1 MVLHKIFLQ
10 DHGSFMKIAGLILA
24 AGGSSRMGDQNKLM
38 MPFQGKPM
46 LNHVVNASL
55 NSNLTQ
61 TFVVVGHQSSKIKN
75 LVQSDDIQCVE
86 NEQWETGMASSIVA
100 GISQLKQF
108 DGFLILLGD
117 MPLVT
122 PKLINEIIVHGSADK
137 IVIPIKDGL
146 HGNPV
151 LFGSEFWNEITAL
164 SGDNGAKKVIQKNP
178 SCIVRI
184 NIESNAI
191 FNDFD
196 TQNSLKV

>member
-1 MVLHKIFLQ
+1 
-10 DHGSFMKIAGLILA
+10 MKIAGLILA
-24 AGGSSRMGDQNKLM
+24 AGGSSRMGDRNKLM

-61 TFVVVGHQSSKIKN
+61 TFVVVGHQSSEIKN

-122 PKLINEIIVHGSADK
+122 PELINEIIFHGSADK

-151 LFGSEFWNEITAL
+151 FFGSKFRDELLTL
-164 SGDNGAKKVIQKNP
+164 YGDNGAKKVIQDNLSSMIK
-178 SCIVRI
+178 
-184 NIESNAI
+184 IEIQSNTI
-191 FNDFD
+191 FKDYD
-196 TQNSLKV
+196 TKESLESVAGVA

>member
-1 MVLHKIFLQ
+1 
-10 DHGSFMKIAGLILA
+10 MKIAGLILA
-24 AGGSSRMGDQNKLM
+24 AGGSSRMGDENKLM

-46 LNHVVNASL
+46 LKHVVNASL
-55 NSNLTQ
+55 NSNMTQ
-61 TFVVVGHQSSKIKN
+61 TFVVVGHQSSEIKN

-122 PKLINEIIVHGSADK
+122 PELINEIIFHGSADK

-151 LFGSEFWNEITAL
+151 FFGSKFRDELLTL
-164 SGDNGAKKVIQKNP
+164 YGDSGAKKVIQDNLLSMIK
-178 SCIVRI
+178 
-184 NIESNAI
+184 IEIQSNTI
-191 FNDFD
+191 FKDYD
-196 TQNSLKV
+196 TKESLESVAGVA

>member
-1 MVLHKIFLQ
+1 
-10 DHGSFMKIAGLILA
+10 MKIAGLILA
-24 AGGSSRMGDQNKLM
+24 AGGSSRMGDRNKLM

-61 TFVVVGHQSSKIKN
+61 TFVVVGHQSSEIKN
-75 LVQSDDIQCVE
+75 LVQSDDIQCIE

-122 PKLINEIIVHGSADK
+122 PKLINEIIFHGSADK

-151 LFGSEFWNEITAL
+151 FFGSKFRDELLTL
-164 SGDNGAKKVIQKNP
+164 YGDSGAKKVIQDNLSSMIK
-178 SCIVRI
+178 
-184 NIESNAI
+184 IEIQSNTI
-191 FNDFD
+191 FKDYD
-196 TQNSLKV
+196 TKESLESVAGVA

>member
-1 MVLHKIFLQ
+1 
-10 DHGSFMKIAGLILA
+10 MKIAGLILA

-61 TFVVVGHQSSKIKN
+61 TFVVVGHQSSEIKN

>member
-1 MVLHKIFLQ
+1 
-10 DHGSFMKIAGLILA
+10 MKIAGLILA
-24 AGGSSRMGDQNKLM
+24 AGCSSRMGDENKLM

-61 TFVVVGHQSSKIKN
+61 TFVVVGHQSSEIKN

-122 PKLINEIIVHGSADK
+122 PELINEIIVHGSADK

-151 LFGSEFWNEITAL
+151 FFGSKFRDELLTL
-164 SGDNGAKKVIQKNP
+164 YGDSGAKKVIQDNLSSMIKIKIQSNT
-178 SCIVRI
+178 IFKDYDTK
-184 NIESNAI
+184 ESLESVAG
-191 FNDFD
+191 
-196 TQNSLKV
+196 VA

>member
-1 MVLHKIFLQ
+1 
-10 DHGSFMKIAGLILA
+10 MKIAGLILA

-61 TFVVVGHQSSKIKN
+61 TFVVVGHQSSEIKN

-122 PKLINEIIVHGSADK
+122 PKLINEIIFHGSADK

-151 LFGSEFWNEITAL
+151 FFGSKFRDELLTL
-164 SGDNGAKKVIQKNP
+164 YGDSGAKKVIQDNLSSMIK
-178 SCIVRI
+178 
-184 NIESNAI
+184 IEIQSNTI
-191 FNDFD
+191 FKDYD
-196 TQNSLKV
+196 TKESLESVAGVA

>member
-1 MVLHKIFLQ
+1 
-10 DHGSFMKIAGLILA
+10 MKIAGLILA
-24 AGGSSRMGDQNKLM
+24 AGGSSRMGDENKLM
-38 MPFQGKPM
+38 IPFQGKPM

-61 TFVVVGHQSSKIKN
+61 TFVVVGHQSSEIKN

-122 PKLINEIIVHGSADK
+122 PELINEIIVHGSADK

-151 LFGSEFWNEITAL
+151 FFGSKFRDELLTL
-164 SGDNGAKKVIQKNP
+164 YGDCGAKKVIQDNLSSMIKIKIQSNT
-178 SCIVRI
+178 IFKDYDTK
-184 NIESNAI
+184 ESLESVAG
-191 FNDFD
+191 
-196 TQNSLKV
+196 VA

>member
-1 MVLHKIFLQ
+1 
-10 DHGSFMKIAGLILA
+10 MKIAGLILA
-24 AGGSSRMGDQNKLM
+24 AGGSSRMGDENKLM

-61 TFVVVGHQSSKIKN
+61 TFVVVGHQSSEIKN

-122 PKLINEIIVHGSADK
+122 PELINEIIFHGSADK

-151 LFGSEFWNEITAL
+151 FFGSKFRDELLTL
-164 SGDNGAKKVIQKNP
+164 YGDSGAKKVIQDNLSSMIKIEIQ
-178 SCIVRI
+178 S
-184 NIESNAI
+184 NIIFKDYDTKESLESVAG
-191 FNDFD
+191 
-196 TQNSLKV
+196 VA

>member
-1 MVLHKIFLQ
+1 
-10 DHGSFMKIAGLILA
+10 MKIAGLILA
-24 AGGSSRMGDQNKLM
+24 AGGSSRMGDENKLM

-61 TFVVVGHQSSKIKN
+61 TFIVVGHQSSEIKN

-122 PKLINEIIVHGSADK
+122 PELINEIIVHSSADK

-151 LFGSEFWNEITAL
+151 FFGSKFRDELLTL
-164 SGDNGAKKVIQKNP
+164 YGDSGAKKVIQDNLSSMIKIKIQSNT
-178 SCIVRI
+178 IFKDYDTK
-184 NIESNAI
+184 ESLESVAG
-191 FNDFD
+191 
-196 TQNSLKV
+196 VA

>member
-1 MVLHKIFLQ
+1 
-10 DHGSFMKIAGLILA
+10 MKIAGLILA

-61 TFVVVGHQSSKIKN
+61 TFVVVGHQSSEIKN

-122 PKLINEIIVHGSADK
+122 PELINEIIVHSSADK

-151 LFGSEFWNEITAL
+151 FFGSKFRDELLTL
-164 SGDNGAKKVIQKNP
+164 YGDSGAKKVIQDNLSSMIK
-178 SCIVRI
+178 
-184 NIESNAI
+184 IEIQSNTI
-191 FNDFD
+191 FKDYD
-196 TQNSLKV
+196 TKESLEPVAGVA

>member
-1 MVLHKIFLQ
+1 
-10 DHGSFMKIAGLILA
+10 MKIAGLILA
-24 AGGSSRMGDQNKLM
+24 AGGSSRMGDENKLM

-61 TFVVVGHQSSKIKN
+61 TFVVVGHQSSEIKN
-75 LVQSDDIQCVE
+75 LVQSDDIQYVE

-122 PKLINEIIVHGSADK
+122 PELINEIIVHSSADK

-151 LFGSEFWNEITAL
+151 FFGSKFRDELLTL
-164 SGDNGAKKVIQKNP
+164 YGDSGAKKVIQDNLSSMIK
-178 SCIVRI
+178 
-184 NIESNAI
+184 IEIQSNTI
-191 FNDFD
+191 FKDYD
-196 TQNSLKV
+196 TKESLEPVAGVA

>member
-1 MVLHKIFLQ
+1 
-10 DHGSFMKIAGLILA
+10 MKIAGLILA
-24 AGGSSRMGDQNKLM
+24 AGCSSRMGDENKLM

-55 NSNLTQ
+55 NSNMTQ

-75 LVQSDDIQCVE
+75 LIQSDDIQCVE
-86 NEQWETGMASSIVA
+86 NEQWELGMASSIVA

-122 PKLINEIIVHGSADK
+122 PELINEIIFHGSADK

-151 LFGSEFWNEITAL
+151 FFGSKFRDELLTL
-164 SGDNGAKKVIQKNP
+164 YGDSGAKKVIQDNLSSMIKIEIQ
-178 SCIVRI
+178 S
-184 NIESNAI
+184 NIIFKDYDTKESLESVAG
-191 FNDFD
+191 
-196 TQNSLKV
+196 VA

>member
-1 MVLHKIFLQ
+1 
-10 DHGSFMKIAGLILA
+10 MKIAGLILA

-61 TFVVVGHQSSKIKN
+61 TFVVVGHQSSEIKN

-122 PKLINEIIVHGSADK
+122 PELINEIIFHGSADK

-151 LFGSEFWNEITAL
+151 FFGSKFRDELLTLYED
-164 SGDNGAKKVIQKNP
+164 SGAKKVIQNNLSSLIKIEIQ
-178 SCIVRI
+178 S
-184 NIESNAI
+184 NIIFKDYDTKESLESVAG
-191 FNDFD
+191 
-196 TQNSLKV
+196 VA

>member
-1 MVLHKIFLQ
+1 
-10 DHGSFMKIAGLILA
+10 MKIAGLILA
-24 AGGSSRMGDQNKLM
+24 AGCSSRMGDENKLM

-46 LNHVVNASL
+46 LKHVVNASL
-55 NSNLTQ
+55 NSNMTQ
-61 TFVVVGHQSSKIKN
+61 TFVVVGHQSSEIKN

-122 PKLINEIIVHGSADK
+122 PELINEIIFHGSADK

-151 LFGSEFWNEITAL
+151 FFGSKFRDELLTL
-164 SGDNGAKKVIQKNP
+164 YGDSGAKIVIQDNLLSMIK
-178 SCIVRI
+178 
-184 NIESNAI
+184 IEIQSNTI
-191 FNDFD
+191 FKDYD
-196 TQNSLKV
+196 TKESLESVAGVA

>member
-1 MVLHKIFLQ
+1 
-10 DHGSFMKIAGLILA
+10 MKIAGLILA

-61 TFVVVGHQSSKIKN
+61 TFVVVGHQSSEIKN

-108 DGFLILLGD
+108 NGFLILLGD

-122 PKLINEIIVHGSADK
+122 PELINEIIVHSSADK

-151 LFGSEFWNEITAL
+151 FFGSKFRDELLTL
-164 SGDNGAKKVIQKNP
+164 YGDSGAKKVIQNTLSSMIKIKIQSNT
-178 SCIVRI
+178 IFKDYDTK
-184 NIESNAI
+184 ESLESVAG
-191 FNDFD
+191 
-196 TQNSLKV
+196 VA

>member
-1 MVLHKIFLQ
+1 
-10 DHGSFMKIAGLILA
+10 MKIAGLILA
-24 AGGSSRMGDQNKLM
+24 AGGSSRMGDENKLM

-61 TFVVVGHQSSKIKN
+61 TFVVVGHQSSEIKN

-122 PKLINEIIVHGSADK
+122 PELINEIIVHGSADK

-151 LFGSEFWNEITAL
+151 FFGSKFRDELLTL
-164 SGDNGAKKVIQKNP
+164 YGDSGAKKVIQDNLSSMIK
-178 SCIVRI
+178 
-184 NIESNAI
+184 IEIQSNTI
-191 FNDFD
+191 FKDYD
-196 TQNSLKV
+196 TKESLEPVAGVA

>member
-1 MVLHKIFLQ
+1 
-10 DHGSFMKIAGLILA
+10 MKIAGLILA
-24 AGGSSRMGDQNKLM
+24 AGGSSRMGDRNKLM

-61 TFVVVGHQSSKIKN
+61 TFVVVGHQSSEIKN

-122 PKLINEIIVHGSADK
+122 PKLINEIIFHGSADK

-151 LFGSEFWNEITAL
+151 FFGSKFRDELLTL
-164 SGDNGAKKVIQKNP
+164 YGDIGAKKVIQDNLLSMIK
-178 SCIVRI
+178 
-184 NIESNAI
+184 IEIQSNTI
-191 FNDFD
+191 FKDYD
-196 TQNSLKV
+196 TKESLESVAGVA

>member
-1 MVLHKIFLQ
+1 
-10 DHGSFMKIAGLILA
+10 MKIAGLILA

-61 TFVVVGHQSSKIKN
+61 TFVVVGHQSSEIKN

-122 PKLINEIIVHGSADK
+122 PELINEIIFHGSADK

-151 LFGSEFWNEITAL
+151 FFGSKFRDELLTL
-164 SGDNGAKKVIQKNP
+164 YGDSGAKKVIQDNLSSMIK
-178 SCIVRI
+178 
-184 NIESNAI
+184 IEIQSNTI
-191 FNDFD
+191 FKDYD
-196 TQNSLKV
+196 TKESLESVAGVA

>member
-1 MVLHKIFLQ
+1 
-10 DHGSFMKIAGLILA
+10 MKIAGLILA
-24 AGGSSRMGDQNKLM
+24 AGGSSRMGDRNKLM

-75 LVQSDDIQCVE
+75 LIQSDDIQCVE
-86 NEQWETGMASSIVA
+86 NEQWELGMASSIVA

-122 PKLINEIIVHGSADK
+122 PELINKIIVHGSADK

-151 LFGSEFWNEITAL
+151 LFGSKFRDELLTLYED
-164 SGDNGAKKVIQKNP
+164 SGAKKVIQNNLSSLIKIEIQ
-178 SCIVRI
+178 S
-184 NIESNAI
+184 NIIFKDYDTKESLESVAG
-191 FNDFD
+191 
-196 TQNSLKV
+196 VA

>member
-1 MVLHKIFLQ
+1 
-10 DHGSFMKIAGLILA
+10 MKIAGLILA
-24 AGGSSRMGDQNKLM
+24 AGGSSRMGDRNKLM

-75 LVQSDDIQCVE
+75 LIQSDDIQCVE
-86 NEQWETGMASSIVA
+86 NEQWELGMASSIVA

-122 PKLINEIIVHGSADK
+122 PELINEIIVHGSADK

-151 LFGSEFWNEITAL
+151 LFGSEFRDELLTL
-164 SGDNGAKKVIQKNP
+164 YGDSGAKKVIQDNLSSMIK
-178 SCIVRI
+178 
-184 NIESNAI
+184 IEIQSNTI
-191 FNDFD
+191 FKDYD
-196 TQNSLKV
+196 TKESLEPVAGVA

>member
-1 MVLHKIFLQ
+1 
-10 DHGSFMKIAGLILA
+10 MKIAGLILA

-61 TFVVVGHQSSKIKN
+61 TFVVVGHQSSEIKN

-86 NEQWETGMASSIVA
+86 NEQWELGMASSIVA

-122 PKLINEIIVHGSADK
+122 PKLINEIIFHGSADN

-151 LFGSEFWNEITAL
+151 FFGSKFRDELLTL
-164 SGDNGAKKVIQKNP
+164 YGDSGAKKVIQDNLSSMIK
-178 SCIVRI
+178 
-184 NIESNAI
+184 IEIQSNTI
-191 FNDFD
+191 FKDYD
-196 TQNSLKV
+196 TKESLESVAGVA

>member
-1 MVLHKIFLQ
+1 
-10 DHGSFMKIAGLILA
+10 MKIAGLILA
-24 AGGSSRMGDQNKLM
+24 AGCSSRMGDENKLM

-46 LNHVVNASL
+46 LKHVVNASL
-55 NSNLTQ
+55 NSNMTQ
-61 TFVVVGHQSSKIKN
+61 TFVVVGHQSSEIKN

-122 PKLINEIIVHGSADK
+122 PELINEIIFHGSADK

-151 LFGSEFWNEITAL
+151 FFGSKFRDELLTL
-164 SGDNGAKKVIQKNP
+164 YGDSGAKKVIQDNLLSMIKIKIQSNT
-178 SCIVRI
+178 IFKDYDTK
-184 NIESNAI
+184 ESLESVAG
-191 FNDFD
+191 
-196 TQNSLKV
+196 VA

>member
-1 MVLHKIFLQ
+1 
-10 DHGSFMKIAGLILA
+10 MKIAGLILA
-24 AGGSSRMGDQNKLM
+24 AGGSSRMGDENKLM

-61 TFVVVGHQSSKIKN
+61 TFVVVGHQSSEIKN

-122 PKLINEIIVHGSADK
+122 PELINEIIVHGSADK

-151 LFGSEFWNEITAL
+151 FFGSKFRDELLTL
-164 SGDNGAKKVIQKNP
+164 YGDSGAKKVIQNNLSSMIK
-178 SCIVRI
+178 
-184 NIESNAI
+184 IEIQSNTI
-191 FNDFD
+191 FKDYD
-196 TQNSLKV
+196 TKESLESVAGVA

>member
-1 MVLHKIFLQ
+1 
-10 DHGSFMKIAGLILA
+10 MKIAGLILA
-24 AGGSSRMGDQNKLM
+24 AGCSSRMGDENKLM

-46 LNHVVNASL
+46 LKHVVNASL
-55 NSNLTQ
+55 NSNMTQ
-61 TFVVVGHQSSKIKN
+61 TFVVVGHQSSEIKN

-122 PKLINEIIVHGSADK
+122 PELINEIIFHGSADK

-151 LFGSEFWNEITAL
+151 FFGSKFRDELLTL
-164 SGDNGAKKVIQKNP
+164 YGDSGAKKVIQDNLSSMIK
-178 SCIVRI
+178 
-184 NIESNAI
+184 IEIQSNTI
-191 FNDFD
+191 FKDYD
-196 TQNSLKV
+196 TKESLESVAGVA

>member
-1 MVLHKIFLQ
+1 
-10 DHGSFMKIAGLILA
+10 MKIAGLILA

-46 LNHVVNASL
+46 LNHVVNASF
-55 NSNLTQ
+55 NSNMTQ
-61 TFVVVGHQSSKIKN
+61 TFVVVGHQSSEIKN

-122 PKLINEIIVHGSADK
+122 PELINEIIFHGSADK

-146 HGNPV
+146 YGNPV
-151 LFGSEFWNEITAL
+151 FFGSKFRDELLTL
-164 SGDNGAKKVIQKNP
+164 YGDSGAKKVIQDNLSSMIK
-178 SCIVRI
+178 
-184 NIESNAI
+184 IEIQSNTI
-191 FNDFD
+191 FKDYD
-196 TQNSLKV
+196 TKESLESVAGVA

>member
-1 MVLHKIFLQ
+1 
-10 DHGSFMKIAGLILA
+10 
-24 AGGSSRMGDQNKLM
+24 MGDENKLM

-61 TFVVVGHQSSKIKN
+61 TFVVVGHQSSEIKN

-122 PKLINEIIVHGSADK
+122 PELINEIIVHSSVDK

-151 LFGSEFWNEITAL
+151 FFGSKFRDELLTL
-164 SGDNGAKKVIQKNP
+164 YGDSGAKKVIQNNLSSMIKIKIQSNTTFKDYDTK
-178 SCIVRI
+178 
-184 NIESNAI
+184 ESLESVAG
-191 FNDFD
+191 
-196 TQNSLKV
+196 VA

>member
-1 MVLHKIFLQ
+1 
-10 DHGSFMKIAGLILA
+10 MKIAGLILA

-61 TFVVVGHQSSKIKN
+61 TFVVVGHQSSEIKN

-122 PKLINEIIVHGSADK
+122 PKLINEIIFHGSADK

-151 LFGSEFWNEITAL
+151 FFGSKFWNEITAL
-164 SGDNGAKKVIQKNP
+164 SGDNGAKIVIQNNLSSLIKIEIQ
-178 SCIVRI
+178 S
-184 NIESNAI
+184 NIIFKDYDTKESLESVAG
-191 FNDFD
+191 
-196 TQNSLKV
+196 VA

>member
-1 MVLHKIFLQ
+1 
-10 DHGSFMKIAGLILA
+10 MKISGLILA
-24 AGGSSRMGDQNKLM
+24 AGGSSRMGDENKLM

-61 TFVVVGHQSSKIKN
+61 TFVVVGHQSSEIKN

-122 PKLINEIIVHGSADK
+122 PELINEIIFHGSADK

-151 LFGSEFWNEITAL
+151 FFGSKFRDELLTL
-164 SGDNGAKKVIQKNP
+164 YGDSGAKKVIQDNLSSMIK
-178 SCIVRI
+178 
-184 NIESNAI
+184 IEIQSNTI
-191 FNDFD
+191 FKDYD
-196 TQNSLKV
+196 TKESLEPVAGVA

>member
-1 MVLHKIFLQ
+1 
-10 DHGSFMKIAGLILA
+10 MKIAGLILA

-61 TFVVVGHQSSKIKN
+61 TFVVVGHQSSEIKN

-122 PKLINEIIVHGSADK
+122 PELINEIIFHGSADK

-151 LFGSEFWNEITAL
+151 FFGSKFRDELLTL
-164 SGDNGAKKVIQKNP
+164 YGDSGAKKVIQDNLLSMIK
-178 SCIVRI
+178 
-184 NIESNAI
+184 IEIQSNTI
-191 FNDFD
+191 FKDYD
-196 TQNSLKV
+196 TKESLESVAGVA

>member
-1 MVLHKIFLQ
+1 
-10 DHGSFMKIAGLILA
+10 MKIAGLILA
-24 AGGSSRMGDQNKLM
+24 AGGSSRMGDRNKLM

-75 LVQSDDIQCVE
+75 LIQSDDIQCVE
-86 NEQWETGMASSIVA
+86 HEQWELGMASSIVA

-122 PKLINEIIVHGSADK
+122 PELINEIIFHGSADK

-151 LFGSEFWNEITAL
+151 FFGSKFRDELLTLYED
-164 SGDNGAKKVIQKNP
+164 SGAKKVIQNNLSSLIKIEIQ
-178 SCIVRI
+178 S
-184 NIESNAI
+184 NIIFKDYDTKESLESVAG
-191 FNDFD
+191 
-196 TQNSLKV
+196 VA

>member
-1 MVLHKIFLQ
+1 
-10 DHGSFMKIAGLILA
+10 MKIAGLILA

-61 TFVVVGHQSSKIKN
+61 TFVVVGHQSSEIKN

-122 PKLINEIIVHGSADK
+122 PELINEIIFHGSADK

-151 LFGSEFWNEITAL
+151 FFGSKFRDELLTL
-164 SGDNGAKKVIQKNP
+164 YGDSGAKKVIQDNLSSMIKIEIQ
-178 SCIVRI
+178 S
-184 NIESNAI
+184 NIIFKDYDTKESLESVAG
-191 FNDFD
+191 
-196 TQNSLKV
+196 VA

>member
-1 MVLHKIFLQ
+1 
-10 DHGSFMKIAGLILA
+10 MKIAGLILA

-61 TFVVVGHQSSKIKN
+61 TFVVVGHQSSEIKN

-100 GISQLKQF
+100 GISQLKQL

-122 PKLINEIIVHGSADK
+122 PELINEIIFHGSADK

-151 LFGSEFWNEITAL
+151 FFGSKFRDELLTL
-164 SGDNGAKKVIQKNP
+164 YGDSGAKKVIQDNLSSMIKIKIQSNT
-178 SCIVRI
+178 IFKDYDTK
-184 NIESNAI
+184 ESLESVAG
-191 FNDFD
+191 
-196 TQNSLKV
+196 VA

>member
-1 MVLHKIFLQ
+1 
-10 DHGSFMKIAGLILA
+10 MKIAGLILA

-61 TFVVVGHQSSKIKN
+61 TFVVVGHQSSEIKN

-122 PKLINEIIVHGSADK
+122 PKLINEIIFHGSADK

-151 LFGSEFWNEITAL
+151 FFGSKFRDELLTL
-164 SGDNGAKKVIQKNP
+164 YGDSGAKKVIQDNLSSMIK
-178 SCIVRI
+178 
-184 NIESNAI
+184 IEIQSNTI
-191 FNDFD
+191 FKDYD
-196 TQNSLKV
+196 TKESLEPVAGVA

>member
-1 MVLHKIFLQ
+1 
-10 DHGSFMKIAGLILA
+10 MKIAGLILA
-24 AGGSSRMGDQNKLM
+24 AGGSSRMGDENKLM

-61 TFVVVGHQSSKIKN
+61 TFVVVGHQSSEIKN

-122 PKLINEIIVHGSADK
+122 PELINEIIVHSSADK

-151 LFGSEFWNEITAL
+151 FFGSKFRDELLTL
-164 SGDNGAKKVIQKNP
+164 YGDSGAKKVIQDNLSSMIK
-178 SCIVRI
+178 
-184 NIESNAI
+184 IEIQSNTI
-191 FNDFD
+191 FKDYD
-196 TQNSLKV
+196 TKESLESVAGVA

>member
-1 MVLHKIFLQ
+1 
-10 DHGSFMKIAGLILA
+10 MKISGLILA
-24 AGGSSRMGDQNKLM
+24 AGGSSRMGDENKLM

-61 TFVVVGHQSSKIKN
+61 TFIVVGHQSSEIKN

-122 PKLINEIIVHGSADK
+122 PELINEIIVHSSADK

-151 LFGSEFWNEITAL
+151 FFGSKFRDELLTL
-164 SGDNGAKKVIQKNP
+164 YGDSGAKKVIQDNLSSMIKIKIQSNT
-178 SCIVRI
+178 IFKDYDTK
-184 NIESNAI
+184 ESLESVAG
-191 FNDFD
+191 
-196 TQNSLKV
+196 VA

>member
-1 MVLHKIFLQ
+1 
-10 DHGSFMKIAGLILA
+10 MKIAGLILA
-24 AGGSSRMGDQNKLM
+24 AGGSSRMGDENKLM

-61 TFVVVGHQSSKIKN
+61 TFVVVGHQSSEIKN

-122 PKLINEIIVHGSADK
+122 PELINEIIFHGSADK

-151 LFGSEFWNEITAL
+151 FFGSKFRDELLTL
-164 SGDNGAKKVIQKNP
+164 YGDSGAKKVIQNNLSSMIKIKIQSNT
-178 SCIVRI
+178 IFKDYDTK
-184 NIESNAI
+184 ESLESVAG
-191 FNDFD
+191 
-196 TQNSLKV
+196 VA